1 MLIKDFPHL
10 RLSKLFREKENID
23 LLPEILHSEENLPK
37 VATSL
42 VPLIRSKVLNYKNI
56 VTNLNLELDKRNG
69 IIDNFPHCECHLSE
83 FRDPHHGHIVTCDLR
98 MIKDM
103 KL

>member
-1 MLIKDFPHL
+1 MLKFNKPN
-10 RLSKLFREKENID
+10 REKANIE
-23 LLPEILHSEENLPK
+23 LLLEILHSEENLPK

-83 FRDPHHGHIVTCDLR
+83 FRDPHHGHIVTRDLC
-98 MIKDM
+98 MIKNT
-103 KL
+103 KP